1 MMGKQKES
9 IFGYLTQSWSEE
21 RKLTGLVI
29 ALTFDTVIGYPLVSV
44 IGSNVAI
51 QLTNDLVICAILL
64 LGLFALTRHKVT
76 RMVLGGIILIVISI
90 RSARFVFG
98 AHWLLGWDI
107 LLSLGP
113 VIAFVSF
120 TMRYVNEEGPV
131 TSQRIQA
138 AVAAYLLITIAFALG
153 YMLIAFRIPGAFT
166 FPDKQPEIG
175 DPRFGYI
182 FHYFSMVTITTLGYG
197 DIVPFHPFSR
207 TLATIEALVGQL
219 YPAILL
225 ARLVSLSVAHKA
237 THSDPNRPPASFE
250 AKRNHK
256 EGGRVP

>member
-1 MMGKQKES
+1 MMGKQEKS
-9 IFGYLTQSWSEE
+9 IFGYLTGSWSKE
-21 RKLTGLVI
+21 RKLTGLLI

-76 RMVLGGIILIVISI
+76 RMVLGGIILIVISV

-107 LLSLGP
+107 LLALGP
-113 VIAFVSF
+113 VIAFVGF
-120 TMRYVNEEGPV
+120 TIRYVNEEGPV
-131 TSQRIQA
+131 TSHRIQA

-153 YMLIAFRIPGAFT
+153 YILISFHIPGAFK
-166 FPDKQPEIG
+166 FPDKPPEIG
-175 DPRFGYI
+175 DARFGYI
-182 FHYFSMVTITTLGYG
+182 FHYFSLVTITTLGYG
-197 DIVPFHPFSR
+197 DILPVHPFSR
-207 TLATIEALVGQL
+207 TLATVEALVGQL

-225 ARLVSLSVAHKA
+225 ARLVSLSVVHRT
-237 THSDPNRPPASFE
+237 THSDPNRPPGSFGTMRNYKE
-250 AKRNHK
+250 AGK
-256 EGGRVP
+256 VP